1 MYINPLLPIPK
12 RSTSKR
18 GSKKRKRDNSGNNK
32 LSDINTNKPSKP
44 ENTRKALKPKPKP
57 KATLTATIVLSR
69 ITRATTTYIVPLKK

>member
-1 MYINPLLPIPK
+1 MHINPLSPMPK

-18 GSKKRKRDNSGNNK
+18 GSKKRKRNNSGDDE

-57 KATLTATIVLSR
+57 KATLTATVALSR
-69 ITRATTTYIVPLKK
+69 TTRATATRIVPLKK